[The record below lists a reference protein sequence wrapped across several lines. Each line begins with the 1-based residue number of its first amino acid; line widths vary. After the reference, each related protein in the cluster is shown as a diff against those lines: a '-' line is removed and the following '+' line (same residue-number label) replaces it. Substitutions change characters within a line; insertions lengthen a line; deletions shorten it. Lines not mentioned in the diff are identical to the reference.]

1 MIMEKACIIKCVLLN
16 PDSHLPNYSTLLS
29 HSQRTVAVKLVSL
42 KITFPI
48 HKFLFY
54 FFVSFFFFFCPST
67 FIFFFHEKLSDLS
80 GKGLLTLDFHHSG
93 MTSSR
98 KFQNKPP
105 EQLRYFKQ

>member
-54 FFVSFFFFFCPST
+54 FFVSFFFFFL
-67 FIFFFHEKLSDLS
+67 HEKLSDLS

>member
-42 KITFPI
+42 KITFPF

-54 FFVSFFFFFCPST
+54 CFVSFFFFWSFY
-67 FIFFFHEKLSDLS
+67 FYFFLHEKLSDLS

>member
-54 FFVSFFFFFCPST
+54 FFVSFFFFFGPST
-67 FIFFFHEKLSDLS
+67 FIFFFMKSYQILVEK
-80 GKGLLTLDFHHSG
+80 G
-93 MTSSR
+93 
-98 KFQNKPP
+98 
-105 EQLRYFKQ
+105 Y